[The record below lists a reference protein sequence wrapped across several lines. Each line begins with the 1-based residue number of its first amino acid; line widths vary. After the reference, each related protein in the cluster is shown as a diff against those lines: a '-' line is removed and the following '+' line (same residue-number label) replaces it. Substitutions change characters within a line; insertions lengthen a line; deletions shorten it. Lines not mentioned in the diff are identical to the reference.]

1 MNNKKNIITISLSII
16 YFCVLNNPKFIR
28 RFNIKMNDEHIVLYS
43 LIYLLMVYSTYR
55 IVNKVIGDDEI
66 EHQSNMNEISTMI
79 ESAAKATM
87 EKKIKTKLDK
97 ENVKGC
103 DDIEADL
110 LKNFMDSD
118 PNLKKTINNMKN
130 HPYDYKICKPDD
142 KKKCAKLDMSKFV
155 LKDSV
160 PKCDYVLP
168 EQYNLYKHR
177 KGYTPGDPASDPTMD
192 TIINKDNYIFFYSG
206 FVLLMVVYILVL
218 IFKSVF

>member
-16 YFCVLNNPKFIR
+16 YFCVLNNPKFIS

-55 IVNKVIGDDEI
+55 IVDKVIGDDDI
-66 EHQSNMNEISTMI
+66 EHQGNMDEIATMI
-79 ESAAKATM
+79 ERAAKETM
-87 EKKIKTKLDK
+87 EKKIKKKLDK
-97 ENVKGC
+97 EKKSCGV
-103 DDIEADL
+103 IEAEL
-110 LKNFMDSD
+110 LKKFMDSD
-118 PNLKKTINNMKN
+118 PKLKETINNMKN
-130 HPYDYKICKPDD
+130 NPYIYEICKPDD

-218 IFKSVF
+218 MFKSVF